1 MLDEWIRYVCNI
13 SVLEIMNTYD
23 FQIAELCF
31 RLYLDHEV
39 IVNEHFK
46 PFQLETS
53 KPDFYIEFIQE
64 ENMNFLEGRRLFS
77 NVGYEVFG
85 ERNHF
90 VRQYVEQKLNRK
102 PYAQRRLADD
112 GKRITVKYLPDFKY
126 AFSEIT
132 NSFSHIGFEEL
143 LMYGNRL
150 ILHASLITTEYGGIL
165 FSGPSGIGKSTQ
177 ARLWKEYKGSEII
190 NGDRPIMGKIDNVW
204 YAWGSPYAGSS
215 TYHSSKKVPV
225 RAIILLGQGSRNHIE
240 PVPPAVAFRK
250 LYMQITNNSWNRWY
264 VNKVVDM
271 INELVNEIPM
281 YDFVCTQ
288 DADAVDLV
296 ERCLK
301 GDEEWT

>member
-1 MLDEWIRYVCNI
+1 
-13 SVLEIMNTYD
+13 MNTYD

-126 AFSEIT
+126 AFFR
-132 NSFSHIGFEEL
+132 N
-143 LMYGNRL
+143 
-150 ILHASLITTEYGGIL
+150 
-165 FSGPSGIGKSTQ
+165 
-177 ARLWKEYKGSEII
+177 YK
-190 NGDRPIMGKIDNVW
+190 
-204 YAWGSPYAGSS
+204 
-215 TYHSSKKVPV
+215 
-225 RAIILLGQGSRNHIE
+225 
-240 PVPPAVAFRK
+240 
-250 LYMQITNNSWNRWY
+250 
-264 VNKVVDM
+264 
-271 INELVNEIPM
+271 
-281 YDFVCTQ
+281 
-288 DADAVDLV
+288 
-296 ERCLK
+296 
-301 GDEEWT
+301 